1 MKKALIYVLI
11 TIIACNAQ
19 ILHAND
25 DCLLCEN
32 FSDSIWIQWFSDSL
46 DTNVEIL
53 EMRNE
58 YMFCRLAS
66 KNSTEF
72 VSFLSNCMNET
83 NSSKIAKELQNPV
96 NDDID
101 VRKCIRKV
109 KRSKGNRQFKRWLI
123 QQLGKRRKLSV
134 D

>member
-1 MKKALIYVLI
+1 MKNALKYVLI
-11 TIIACNAQ
+11 AITACNAQ

-25 DCLLCEN
+25 DCLLYEN
-32 FSDSIWIQWFSDSL
+32 FSDSVWIQWFADSL

-66 KNSTEF
+66 KSSTEF
-72 VSFLSNCMNET
+72 VSFLNNGVNEI
-83 NSSKIAKELQNPV
+83 NASKIARELQNPL

-101 VRKCIRKV
+101 VRKCIRNVRNSKV
-109 KRSKGNRQFKRWLI
+109 KHQFKKWLI
-123 QQLGKRRKLSV
+123 QQLERGMH
-134 D
+134 

>member
-25 DCLLCEN
+25 DCLLYEN
-32 FSDSIWIQWFSDSL
+32 FSDSIWIQWFADSL

-66 KNSTEF
+66 KNNTEF

-123 QQLGKRRKLSV
+123 QQLGKKRKLSV

>member
-19 ILHAND
+19 RLHAND
-25 DCLLCEN
+25 DCLLYEN
-32 FSDSIWIQWFSDSL
+32 FSDSIWIQWFADSL

-123 QQLGKRRKLSV
+123 QNN
-134 D
+134 